1 MNVNPLAGLPQ
12 GVLPIATGRGDD
24 AMRRKAAEATGQAL
38 TAQFVQGTETAVPHV
53 NVSVESGMAI
63 AQGAQPTVAPISIPQ
78 VNHMELTEVKVDV
91 KPFKEY
97 EDSTK
102 VAAYA
107 LTDAVTLQVTQ
118 EIVYDHHLELDWTR
132 VNERV
137 KFVFVARSGKII
149 GCTDKPKYDE
159 ELEDFVMETG
169 QYMTIGEAA
178 VDQQRTTFL
187 TLTERPAVVKQK
199 DELIDVNPVAGQEP
213 EEVPYYHNWGRAR
226 RRKERNKLRGMGKP
240 VPADL

>member
-1 MNVNPLAGLPQ
+1 MNSNPLAGLPA

-24 AMRRKAAEATGQAL
+24 AMRRKGAEATGQAL
-38 TAQFVQGTETAVPHV
+38 TAQFVQGTETAVPQV
-53 NVSVESGMAI
+53 SVSVEQGVAI

-78 VNHMELTEVKVDV
+78 VNHMELTEVKVNV
-91 KPFKEY
+91 KPFTEY

-102 VAAYA
+102 TAAYTVA
-107 LTDAVTLQVTQ
+107 TDVVLHVTQ
-118 EIVYDHHLELDWTR
+118 EIVYDHRLELDWTR

-137 KFVFVARSGKII
+137 KFVFIALSGKII

-169 QYMTIGEAA
+169 QYMTLGEVAA
-178 VDQQRTTFL
+178 DQQRTTYL
-187 TLTERPAVVKQK
+187 TLTERPAVIEQK

-226 RRKERNKLRGMGKP
+226 RRKERTRLRSMGKP